1 MNKRLKQFLAFVLVA
16 AMVMPI
22 ASCSMIEDL
31 TGNGRS
37 RDRHERRRDR
47 DDDDEDEGEEEE
59 TEETEE
65 LADPTDTMGRGTPT
79 ATPVPSPAASGVVG
93 GFDLTGL
100 TYPDHVPTY
109 SEIHPTHVP
118 GTVTGTEASDL
129 LDQIEHDILQDS
141 ISSSYLNY
149 AILFEDPEALG
160 FTCGD
165 VSWGDVD
172 LDPTED
178 LDFVETQLTLLY
190 TIDYENLDYQDR
202 AFYDKVV
209 YDLEC
214 SKYSLQYT
222 AFNYYE
228 PVLDPLLGP
237 QCEILFMLDVLDFDT
252 IEEAENYITL
262 VRDTD
267 RFYDELCAIEE
278 DRAARGFACTDEVY
292 ADMVTSFQGLA
303 DQVDDCFLYDSFEAR
318 LDEIP
323 GITSADK
330 TRLIA
335 DHEDAMQNVFFPE
348 FQECADRMEALQ
360 GSGGIQ
366 QGVLAYP
373 GGDAFY
379 QMRFIA
385 YSNSDKSIDQTRTD
399 LETYMNDLITLM
411 MTTAASG
418 NSWQI
423 EYMNFDSNQGSVEDN
438 LDYLY
443 PLIQA
448 DFPDLPAHSYTV
460 GEVPEAL
467 RENFS
472 PAAYLGFNLDSF
484 DSNLIISNGDL
495 GTQTGITCAH
505 EGYPGHMF
513 QSIYTR
519 SVCDHPYLY
528 INDSTGYAE
537 GWATYVENYS
547 YKYFCTDPAAQTI
560 LTIENEMQV
569 LIYAR
574 VDIGINTEGWTTDD
588 IADLFV
594 SLGFSAPAPESL
606 AKIYQLMTN
615 QPGYG
620 VKYGIGFLNTS
631 MLMQSLR
638 EQFPNRTDEEI
649 HTAYLESLPLTFE
662 MIETRAVE
670 ALS

>member
-1 MNKRLKQFLAFVLVA
+1 MNRRLKQFLAFVLVV

-31 TGNGRS
+31 TGSGRS
-37 RDRHERRRDR
+37 RNRHERDRDR
-47 DDDDEDEGEEEE
+47 DDDDDEDEEEEEEE
-59 TEETEE
+59 TEDTEE
-65 LADPTDTMGRGTPT
+65 ATPT
-79 ATPVPSPAASGVVG
+79 PSPVPTPGATLATGTVVG
-93 GFDLTGL
+93 GFDMTGL

-109 SEIHPTHVP
+109 DEIHPAHNP

-129 LDQIEHDILQDS
+129 LDQIEHDILQKD
-141 ISSSYLNY
+141 IGSSYVNY
-149 AILFEDPEALG
+149 SILFEDPEALG
-160 FTCGD
+160 FTCD
-165 VSWGDVD
+165 EVSWGEFD
-172 LDPTED
+172 LDPTDD
-178 LDFVETQLTLLY
+178 LEFIDTQLDLLY
-190 TIDYENLDYQDR
+190 TIDYDNLDYQDR

-209 YDLEC
+209 YDLEL
-214 SKYSLQYT
+214 SKYGLQYT

-252 IEEAENYITL
+252 VEDAENYIAL

-267 RFYDELCAIEE
+267 RFYDDLCAFEE

-292 ADMVTSFQGLA
+292 ADMVTSFEGLA
-303 DQVDDCFLYDSFEAR
+303 SQADDCFLYDSFEER

-323 GITSADK
+323 GITDADK

-335 DHEDAMQNVFFPE
+335 DHDDAMQNVFFPE
-348 FQECADRMEALQ
+348 FQECADRMGALQ
-360 GSGGIQ
+360 GSGGVQ
-366 QGVLAYP
+366 QGVMAYP

-379 QMRFIA
+379 QLRFIA
-385 YSNSDKSIDQTRTD
+385 YSNSDKSIAQTTTD
-399 LETYMNDLITLM
+399 LENTIDDLVATM
-411 MTTAASG
+411 MTVATTS
-418 NSWQI
+418 NTWMT
-423 EYMNFDSNQGSVEDN
+423 EYQSFDSNLGSIEDN

-443 PLIQA
+443 TAVQP
-448 DFPDLPAHSYTV
+448 DFPDLPDHSYTV
-460 GEVPEAL
+460 GEVPESL

-495 GTQTGITCAH
+495 GTKTGITCAH

-519 SVCDHPYLY
+519 SVCEHPYIY

-547 YKYFCTDPAAQTI
+547 YKYFCTDEDAQTL
-560 LTIENEMQV
+560 LTIENEMVV
-569 LIYAR
+569 LVYAR
-574 VDIGINTEGWTTDD
+574 VDIGINTEGWTMDD
-588 IADLFV
+588 ISSYFV
-594 SLGFSAPAPESL
+594 SLGFGAPDDESL
-606 AKIYQLMTN
+606 NQIYQLMTN

-620 VKYGIGFLNTS
+620 IKYGIGFLNTS

-638 EQFPNRTDEEI
+638 EQFPNCTDEEI

-662 MIETRAVE
+662 MIEARAVE